1 MKSVITFL
9 SQLALVSLAISFETV
24 AAHPRHRHNE
34 RAHHHGQPQ
43 PRPVATTTTTVPNVP
58 FATRGIPSPA
68 PAPATISNSVGNI
81 TSRTPP
87 PPATGGSGAYQL
99 VTSYSGSSF
108 FNNFN
113 FFTGADPTH
122 GFVK

>member
-43 PRPVATTTTTVPNVP
+43 PRPVTTTTTTVPNDVP
-58 FATRGIPSPA
+58 FATRGVPGPA
-68 PAPATISNSVGNI
+68 PAPATIPNSGGNI
-81 TSRTPP
+81 TSKPP
-87 PPATGGSGAYQL
+87 PPTGGSGAYQL
-99 VTSYSGSSF
+99 VKSYSGSSF